1 MALESEGN
9 IEFAKWLKQ
18 WRMVI
23 HNRTPMRSQPEK
35 REIDS
40 TPLRGQPVG
49 CEAGNKTSER
59 DHRKKL
65 IAPRQRQ
72 RASKKLIFHWGAT
85 QSRGCCLL
93 LEDGLPHVSSRTL
106 ESLPP

>member
-1 MALESEGN
+1 MALESERN

-49 CEAGNKTSER
+49 CEAGNKTTKGTIGRNS
-59 DHRKKL
+59 L
-65 IAPRQRQ
+65 RQDNDREPA
-72 RASKKLIFHWGAT
+72 RN
-85 QSRGCCLL
+85 
-93 LEDGLPHVSSRTL
+93 
-106 ESLPP
+106 